1 MTTFDKAEAALFALR
16 TSTRRQQVKGVINA
30 LKNSLA
36 LSETYQLD
44 REMTLNWNAALDR
57 ILEEG
62 E

>member
-1 MTTFDKAEAALFALR
+1 MTTLDKAEAALFALR
-16 TSTRRQQVKGVINA
+16 TSTRREQVKAVVNA
-30 LKNSLA
+30 LKGSLA

-44 REMTLNWNAALDR
+44 RDMTLNWNAALDR